1 MHITRSPAATSAGC
15 GGARARTSDT
25 VPGMA
30 TAKPPA
36 ARKVAKKQPTSKAA
50 AKKSTAKKSTAKKLT
65 KKPARHPFPF
75 LGAGQ
80 ASYFEWGGLY
90 VWFEAPPPRAAR
102 AKLLKAIPE
111 PFRHDAAW
119 GGKVL
124 HASSGDQFTNL
135 HICTAYAKL
144 GDPEEDRGDPG
155 DDDYMDGLDYGV
167 GEPFPNSRQMRA
179 FEADLVQ
186 WLLALHRKHPIAF
199 VARREDSEAGGTK
212 LNAWHR
218 WSLEQFASVVLPRIE
233 DHIRKPGP
241 KLEGWAVHEA
251 LDVVLDAAIKDQV
264 PPAVQRWREKDR

>member
-1 MHITRSPAATSAGC
+1 MHITRSPAATSAG
-15 GGARARTSDT
+15 GGACARTSDT

-36 ARKVAKKQPTSKAA
+36 ARRVAKKQPTTKPA
-50 AKKSTAKKSTAKKLT
+50 AKKTAAKKLT
-65 KKPARHPFPF
+65 KKSAKPARHPFPF

-111 PFRHDAAW
+111 PFRHDAEW

-144 GDPEEDRGDPG
+144 GD
-155 DDDYMDGLDYGV
+155 DDDDDDDDDDVEGLDFGV
-167 GEPFPNSRQMRA
+167 GEPFPNARQMRA

-186 WLLALHRKHPIAF
+186 WLHALHRKHPIAF
-199 VARREDSEAGGTK
+199 VARREDGEAGGTR
-212 LNAWHR
+212 LSAWHR
-218 WSLEQFASVVLPRIE
+218 WSLE
-233 DHIRKPGP
+233 
-241 KLEGWAVHEA
+241 AVRLRH
-251 LDVVLDAAIKDQV
+251 
-264 PPAVQRWREKDR
+264 PPAHRGARPQARPQARGLGRARGPRARPRH